1 MMKINKRYTRN
12 IKENLSFYLSSLVL
26 TMVALLA
33 FFLMNIAGNGI
44 LDFADVFF
52 AEHQLE
58 DANFSVYAD
67 IPEEDIS
74 EIEEKFNLQLEAQ
87 KYINIEKDQKTV
99 RVFQSTKKI
108 NTYEITEGKDIDSDN
123 EVILSEG
130 YARNQDIGIG
140 DTLEIKNQS
149 YTVSGYFQRP
159 DYLYMLENPE
169 DDYKNNETFF
179 LCYMTDE
186 AFEKLGTPTV
196 KYFVKYN
203 DDNSLEFRKYI
214 NDNYYMSNY
223 LAAENNMRIRMV
235 EEQAML
241 FLIMSYMVLVILP
254 MVVVL
259 LISIIIGRKVKN
271 EQRMIGTLSAL
282 GYKKALL
289 IRHYAGFA
297 AIPGLLG
304 GVLSVV
310 IAAVCAQPFG
320 EVPLN
325 DYEPFKVTCHL
336 SGIAAVLGILI
347 PTLLYIWAAVCA
359 VNKLLKKDT
368 VLLLSGNA
376 DGKETKIK
384 HILTDSKMSFRR
396 KFAIRSLL
404 GNPGRTF
411 VVFLGVFLGCF
422 MMLFGYSF
430 FDSISNVADVS
441 AEKIGDFQYE
451 YFFNVLKEGE
461 VENGAPVIAATVEN
475 EEQKSFALIGVD
487 KDNEFLHFKDKE
499 GNDINVSDGYYLTS
513 VEAMVLKLEKGDTMK
528 LYNPLTMEFTEIAI
542 DGIIDNDFQKAIFT
556 SRDAASEILGL
567 ESGVYNALMSNE
579 ELDFSESEIAST
591 VKKADTAEQ
600 IQNLA
605 KQMEILLYFLLFTG
619 VIVCLISI
627 YVTVNTLVTENKG
640 NISML
645 KVLGYENKKINAIV
659 LNVHNLLLPLGIL
672 VCIPAVYAMSGLFF
686 YAIADMEG
694 ALIPTYISTKSYMI
708 SIVLTIVS
716 YFGSLF
722 LVRRKVQNVD
732 MVESLKDN
740 RE

>member
-1 MMKINKRYTRN
+1 MKINKRYTRN

-44 LDFADVFF
+44 LDFADDFF

-58 DANFSVYAD
+58 DANFSVYVD

-74 EIEEKFNLQLEAQ
+74 EIEETFNLQMEAQ
-87 KYINIEKDQKTV
+87 KYINIEQDQKTV
-99 RVFQSTKKI
+99 RVFQVTKKI
-108 NTYEITEGKDIDSDN
+108 NTHEITEGTDIDSDD

-130 YARNQDIGIG
+130 YAKNQGIQIG
-140 DTLEIKNQS
+140 DIIKINNQS
-149 YTVSGYFQRP
+149 YSVSGFFQRP

-214 NDNYYMSNY
+214 NDNYYMSDY
-223 LAAENNMRIRMV
+223 LAVENNMRIRMV
-235 EEQAML
+235 KEQAML

-282 GYKKALL
+282 GYKKSLL

-297 AIPGLLG
+297 TIPGLLG

-325 DYEPFKVTCHL
+325 DYEPLKVTCHL
-336 SGIAAVLGILI
+336 SGIAAVLGILV
-347 PTLLYIWAAVCA
+347 PTLLYIWAAAHA

-368 VLLLSGNA
+368 VLLLAGNA
-376 DGKETKIK
+376 DGKEIKNK
-384 HILTDSKMSFRR
+384 HILTGSKMSFRR

-451 YFFNVLKEGE
+451 YFFNVLKEGDA
-461 VENGAPVIAATVEN
+461 ENGAPVIAATVEN
-475 EEQKSFALIGVD
+475 EAQKSFALIGVD
-487 KDNEFLHFKDKE
+487 PDNEFLHFKDKE
-499 GNDINVSDGYYLTS
+499 GNDVNVSDGYYLTS
-513 VEAMVLKLEKGDTMK
+513 VEAMVLKLEKGDKMK
-528 LYNPLTMEFTEIAI
+528 LYNPLTMEFIEIVI

-556 SRDAASEILGL
+556 SRDAASEIMGM

-579 ELDFSESEIAST
+579 ELDFSESELAST

-600 IQNLA
+600 VQNLA
-605 KQMEILLYFLLFTG
+605 KQMEILLHFLLFTG
-619 VIVCLISI
+619 VIVCMVSI

-659 LNVHNLLLPLGIL
+659 LNVHNILLPLGIL

-694 ALIPTYISTKSYMI
+694 ALIPTYISAKSYLV
-708 SIVLTIVS
+708 SVALTIVS

>member
-1 MMKINKRYTRN
+1 MKINKRYTRN

-44 LDFADVFF
+44 LDFADDFF

-58 DANFSVYAD
+58 DANFSVYVD

-74 EIEEKFNLQLEAQ
+74 EIEETFNLQMEAQ
-87 KYINIEKDQKTV
+87 KYINIEQDQKTV
-99 RVFQSTKKI
+99 RVFQVTKKI
-108 NTYEITEGKDIDSDN
+108 NTHEITEGTDIDSDD

-130 YARNQDIGIG
+130 YAKNQGIQIG
-140 DTLEIKNQS
+140 DIIKINNQS
-149 YTVSGYFQRP
+149 YSVSGFFQRP

-214 NDNYYMSNY
+214 NDNYYMSDY
-223 LAAENNMRIRMV
+223 LAVENNMRIRMV
-235 EEQAML
+235 KEQAML

-282 GYKKALL
+282 GYKKSLL

-297 AIPGLLG
+297 TIPGLLG

-325 DYEPFKVTCHL
+325 DYEPLKVTCHL
-336 SGIAAVLGILI
+336 SGIAAVLGILV
-347 PTLLYIWAAVCA
+347 PSLLYIWAAAHA

-368 VLLLSGNA
+368 VLLLAGNA
-376 DGKETKIK
+376 DGKEIKNK
-384 HILTDSKMSFRR
+384 HILTGSKMSFRR

-461 VENGAPVIAATVEN
+461 AENGAPVIAATVEN
-475 EEQKSFALIGVD
+475 EAQKSFALIGVD
-487 KDNEFLHFKDKE
+487 PDNEFLHFKDKE
-499 GNDINVSDGYYLTS
+499 GNDVNVSDGYYLTS
-513 VEAMVLKLEKGDTMK
+513 VEAMVLKLEKGDKMK
-528 LYNPLTMEFTEIAI
+528 LYNPLTMEFIEIVI

-556 SRDAASEILGL
+556 SRDAASEIMGM

-579 ELDFSESEIAST
+579 ELDFSESELAST

-600 IQNLA
+600 VQNLA
-605 KQMEILLYFLLFTG
+605 KQMEILLHFLLFTG
-619 VIVCLISI
+619 VIVCMVSI

-659 LNVHNLLLPLGIL
+659 LNVHNILLPLGIL

-694 ALIPTYISTKSYMI
+694 ALIPTYISAKSYLV
-708 SIVLTIVS
+708 SVALTIVS

>member
-1 MMKINKRYTRN
+1 MKINKRYTRN

-44 LDFADVFF
+44 LDFADDFF

-58 DANFSVYAD
+58 DANFSVYVD

-74 EIEEKFNLQLEAQ
+74 EIEETFNLQMEAQ
-87 KYINIEKDQKTV
+87 KYINIEQDQKTV
-99 RVFQSTKKI
+99 RVFQVTKKI
-108 NTYEITEGKDIDSDN
+108 NTHEITEGTDIDSDD

-130 YARNQDIGIG
+130 YAKNQGIQIG
-140 DTLEIKNQS
+140 DIIKINNQS
-149 YTVSGYFQRP
+149 YSVSGFFQRP

-214 NDNYYMSNY
+214 NDNYYMSDY
-223 LAAENNMRIRMV
+223 LAVENNMRIRMV
-235 EEQAML
+235 KEQAML

-282 GYKKALL
+282 GYKKSLL

-297 AIPGLLG
+297 TIPGLLG

-325 DYEPFKVTCHL
+325 DYEPLKVTCHL
-336 SGIAAVLGILI
+336 SGIAAVLGILV
-347 PTLLYIWAAVCA
+347 PTLLYIWAAAHA

-368 VLLLSGNA
+368 VLLLAGNA
-376 DGKETKIK
+376 DGKEIKNK
-384 HILTDSKMSFRR
+384 HILTGSKMSFRR

-461 VENGAPVIAATVEN
+461 AENGAPVIAATVEN
-475 EEQKSFALIGVD
+475 EAQKSFALIGVD
-487 KDNEFLHFKDKE
+487 PDNEFLHFKDKE
-499 GNDINVSDGYYLTS
+499 GNDVNVSDGYYLTS
-513 VEAMVLKLEKGDTMK
+513 VEAMVLKLEIGDKMK
-528 LYNPLTMEFTEIAI
+528 LYNPLTMEFIEIVI

-556 SRDAASEILGL
+556 SRDAASEIMGM

-579 ELDFSESEIAST
+579 ELDFSESELAST

-600 IQNLA
+600 VQNLA
-605 KQMEILLYFLLFTG
+605 KQMEILLHFLLFTG
-619 VIVCLISI
+619 VIVCMVSI

-659 LNVHNLLLPLGIL
+659 LNVHNILLPLGIL

-694 ALIPTYISTKSYMI
+694 ALIPTYISAKSYLV
-708 SIVLTIVS
+708 SVALTIVS

>member
-1 MMKINKRYTRN
+1 MKINKRYTRN

-44 LDFADVFF
+44 LDFADDFF

-58 DANFSVYAD
+58 DANFSVYVD

-74 EIEEKFNLQLEAQ
+74 EIEETFNLQMEAQ
-87 KYINIEKDQKTV
+87 KYINIEQDQKTV
-99 RVFQSTKKI
+99 RVFQVTKKI
-108 NTYEITEGKDIDSDN
+108 NTHEITEGTDIDSDD

-130 YARNQDIGIG
+130 YAKNQGIQIG
-140 DTLEIKNQS
+140 DIIKINNQS
-149 YTVSGYFQRP
+149 YSVSGFFQRP

-214 NDNYYMSNY
+214 NDNYYMSDY
-223 LAAENNMRIRMV
+223 LAVENNMRIRMV
-235 EEQAML
+235 KEQAML

-282 GYKKALL
+282 GYKKSLL

-297 AIPGLLG
+297 TIPGLLG

-325 DYEPFKVTCHL
+325 DYEPLKVTCHL
-336 SGIAAVLGILI
+336 SGIAAVLGILV
-347 PTLLYIWAAVCA
+347 PTLLYIWAAAHA

-368 VLLLSGNA
+368 VLLLAGNA
-376 DGKETKIK
+376 DGKEIKNK
-384 HILTDSKMSFRR
+384 HILTGSKMSFRR

-461 VENGAPVIAATVEN
+461 AENGAPVIAATVEN
-475 EEQKSFALIGVD
+475 EAQKSFALIGVD
-487 KDNEFLHFKDKE
+487 PDNEFLHFKDKE
-499 GNDINVSDGYYLTS
+499 GNDVNVSDGYYLTR
-513 VEAMVLKLEKGDTMK
+513 VEAMVLKLEIGDKMK
-528 LYNPLTMEFTEIAI
+528 LYNPLTMEFIEIVI

-556 SRDAASEILGL
+556 SRDAASEIMGM

-579 ELDFSESEIAST
+579 ELDFSESELAST

-600 IQNLA
+600 VQNLA
-605 KQMEILLYFLLFTG
+605 KQMEILLHFLLFTG
-619 VIVCLISI
+619 VIVCMVSI

-659 LNVHNLLLPLGIL
+659 LNVHNILLPLGIL

-694 ALIPTYISTKSYMI
+694 ALIPTYISAKSYLV
-708 SIVLTIVS
+708 SVALTIVS

>member
-1 MMKINKRYTRN
+1 MKINKRYTRN

-44 LDFADVFF
+44 LDFADDFF
-52 AEHQLE
+52 AEHKLE
-58 DANFSVYAD
+58 DANFSVYVD

-74 EIEEKFNLQLEAQ
+74 EIEETFNLQMEAQ
-87 KYINIEKDQKTV
+87 KYINIEQDQKTV
-99 RVFQSTKKI
+99 RVFQVTKKI
-108 NTYEITEGKDIDSDN
+108 NTHEITEGADIDSDD

-130 YARNQDIGIG
+130 YAKNQGIQIG
-140 DTLEIKNQS
+140 DIIKINNQS
-149 YTVSGYFQRP
+149 YSVSGFFQRP

-214 NDNYYMSNY
+214 NDNYYMSDY
-223 LAAENNMRIRMV
+223 LAVENNMRIRMV
-235 EEQAML
+235 KEQAML

-282 GYKKALL
+282 GYKKSLL

-297 AIPGLLG
+297 TIPGLLG

-325 DYEPFKVTCHL
+325 DYEPLKVTCHL
-336 SGIAAVLGILI
+336 SGIAAVLGILV
-347 PTLLYIWAAVCA
+347 PTLLYIWAAAHA

-368 VLLLSGNA
+368 VLLLAGNA
-376 DGKETKIK
+376 DGKEIKNK
-384 HILTDSKMSFRR
+384 HILTGSKMSFRR

-461 VENGAPVIAATVEN
+461 AENGAPVIAATVEN
-475 EEQKSFALIGVD
+475 EAQKSFALIGVD
-487 KDNEFLHFKDKE
+487 PDNEFLHFKDKE
-499 GNDINVSDGYYLTS
+499 GNDVNVSDGYYLTS
-513 VEAMVLKLEKGDTMK
+513 VEAMVLKLEKGDKMK
-528 LYNPLTMEFTEIAI
+528 LYNPLTMEFIEIVI

-556 SRDAASEILGL
+556 SRDAASEIMGM

-579 ELDFSESEIAST
+579 ELDFSESELAST

-600 IQNLA
+600 VQNLA
-605 KQMEILLYFLLFTG
+605 KQMEILLHFLLFTG
-619 VIVCLISI
+619 VIVCMVSI

-659 LNVHNLLLPLGIL
+659 LNVHNILLPLGIL

-694 ALIPTYISTKSYMI
+694 ALIPTYISAKSYLV
-708 SIVLTIVS
+708 SVALTIVS

>member
-1 MMKINKRYTRN
+1 MKINKRYTRN

-44 LDFADVFF
+44 LDFADDFF

-58 DANFSVYAD
+58 DANFSVYVD

-74 EIEEKFNLQLEAQ
+74 EIEETFNLQMEAQ
-87 KYINIEKDQKTV
+87 KYINIEQDQKTV
-99 RVFQSTKKI
+99 RVFQVTKKI
-108 NTYEITEGKDIDSDN
+108 NTPEITEGTDIDSDD

-130 YARNQDIGIG
+130 YAKNQGIQIG
-140 DTLEIKNQS
+140 DIIKINNQS
-149 YTVSGYFQRP
+149 YSVSGFFQRP

-214 NDNYYMSNY
+214 NDNYYMSDY
-223 LAAENNMRIRMV
+223 LAVENNMRIRMV
-235 EEQAML
+235 KEQAML

-282 GYKKALL
+282 GYKKSLL

-297 AIPGLLG
+297 TIPGLLG

-325 DYEPFKVTCHL
+325 DYEPLKVTCHL
-336 SGIAAVLGILI
+336 SGIAAVLGILV
-347 PTLLYIWAAVCA
+347 PTLLYIWAAAHA

-368 VLLLSGNA
+368 VLLLAGNA
-376 DGKETKIK
+376 DGKEIKNK
-384 HILTDSKMSFRR
+384 HILTGSKMSFRR

-461 VENGAPVIAATVEN
+461 AENGAPVIAATVEN
-475 EEQKSFALIGVD
+475 EAQKSFALIGVD
-487 KDNEFLHFKDKE
+487 PDNEFLHFKDKE
-499 GNDINVSDGYYLTS
+499 GNDVNVSDGYYLTS
-513 VEAMVLKLEKGDTMK
+513 VEAMVLKLEKGDKMK
-528 LYNPLTMEFTEIAI
+528 LYNPLTMEFIEIVI

-556 SRDAASEILGL
+556 SRDAASEIMGM

-579 ELDFSESEIAST
+579 ELDFSESELAST

-600 IQNLA
+600 VQNLA
-605 KQMEILLYFLLFTG
+605 KQMEILLHFLLFTG
-619 VIVCLISI
+619 VIVCMVSI

-659 LNVHNLLLPLGIL
+659 LNVHNILLPLGIL

-694 ALIPTYISTKSYMI
+694 ALIPTYISAKSYLV
-708 SIVLTIVS
+708 SVALTIVS

>member
-1 MMKINKRYTRN
+1 MKINKRYTRN

-44 LDFADVFF
+44 LDFADDFF

-58 DANFSVYAD
+58 DANFSVYVD

-74 EIEEKFNLQLEAQ
+74 EIEETFNLQMEAQ
-87 KYINIEKDQKTV
+87 KYINIEQDQKTV
-99 RVFQSTKKI
+99 RVFQVTKKI
-108 NTYEITEGKDIDSDN
+108 NTHEITEGTDIDSDD

-130 YARNQDIGIG
+130 YAKNQGIQIG
-140 DTLEIKNQS
+140 DIIKINNQS
-149 YTVSGYFQRP
+149 YSVSGFFQRP

-214 NDNYYMSNY
+214 NDNYYMSDY
-223 LAAENNMRIRMV
+223 LAVENNMRIRMV
-235 EEQAML
+235 KEQAML

-282 GYKKALL
+282 GYKKSLL

-297 AIPGLLG
+297 TIPGLLG

-325 DYEPFKVTCHL
+325 DYEPLKVTCHL
-336 SGIAAVLGILI
+336 SGIAAVLGILV
-347 PTLLYIWAAVCA
+347 PTLLYIWAAAHV

-368 VLLLSGNA
+368 VLLLAGNA
-376 DGKETKIK
+376 DGKEIKNK
-384 HILTDSKMSFRR
+384 HILTGSKMSFRR

-461 VENGAPVIAATVEN
+461 AENGAPVIAATVEN
-475 EEQKSFALIGVD
+475 EAQKSFALIGVD
-487 KDNEFLHFKDKE
+487 PDNEFLHFKDKE
-499 GNDINVSDGYYLTS
+499 GNDVNVSDGYYLTS
-513 VEAMVLKLEKGDTMK
+513 VEAMVLKLEKGDKMK
-528 LYNPLTMEFTEIAI
+528 LYNPLTMEFIEIVI

-556 SRDAASEILGL
+556 SRDAASEIMGM

-579 ELDFSESEIAST
+579 ELDFSESELAST

-600 IQNLA
+600 VQNLA
-605 KQMEILLYFLLFTG
+605 KQMEILLHFLLFTG
-619 VIVCLISI
+619 VIVCMVSI

-659 LNVHNLLLPLGIL
+659 LNVHNILLPLGIL

-694 ALIPTYISTKSYMI
+694 ALIPTYISAKSYLV
-708 SIVLTIVS
+708 SVALTIVS

>member
-1 MMKINKRYTRN
+1 MKINKRYTRN

-44 LDFADVFF
+44 LDFADDFF

-58 DANFSVYAD
+58 DANFSVYVD

-74 EIEEKFNLQLEAQ
+74 EIEETFNLQMEAQ
-87 KYINIEKDQKTV
+87 KYINIEQDQKTV
-99 RVFQSTKKI
+99 RVFQVTKKI
-108 NTYEITEGKDIDSDN
+108 NTHEITEGTDIDSDD

-130 YARNQDIGIG
+130 YAKNQGIQIG
-140 DTLEIKNQS
+140 DIIKINNQS
-149 YTVSGYFQRP
+149 YSVSGFFQRP

-214 NDNYYMSNY
+214 NDNYYMSDY
-223 LAAENNMRIRMV
+223 LAVENNMRIRMV
-235 EEQAML
+235 KEQAML

-282 GYKKALL
+282 GYKKSLL

-297 AIPGLLG
+297 TIPGLLG

-325 DYEPFKVTCHL
+325 DYEPLKVTCHL
-336 SGIAAVLGILI
+336 SGIAAVLGILV
-347 PTLLYIWAAVCA
+347 PTLLYIWAAAHA

-368 VLLLSGNA
+368 VLLLAGNA
-376 DGKETKIK
+376 DGKEIKNK
-384 HILTDSKMSFRR
+384 HILTGSKMS
-396 KFAIRSLL
+396 
-404 GNPGRTF
+404 F

-461 VENGAPVIAATVEN
+461 AENGAPVIAATVEN
-475 EEQKSFALIGVD
+475 EAQKSFALIGVD
-487 KDNEFLHFKDKE
+487 PDNEFLHFKDKE
-499 GNDINVSDGYYLTS
+499 GNDVNVSDGYYLTS
-513 VEAMVLKLEKGDTMK
+513 VEAMVLKLEKGDKMK
-528 LYNPLTMEFTEIAI
+528 LYNPLTMEFIEIVI

-556 SRDAASEILGL
+556 SRDAASEIMGM

-579 ELDFSESEIAST
+579 ELDFSESELAST

-600 IQNLA
+600 VQNLA
-605 KQMEILLYFLLFTG
+605 KQMEILLHFLLFTG
-619 VIVCLISI
+619 VIVCMVSI

-659 LNVHNLLLPLGIL
+659 LNVHNILLPLGIL

-694 ALIPTYISTKSYMI
+694 ALIPTYISAKSYLV
-708 SIVLTIVS
+708 SVALTIVS

>member
-1 MMKINKRYTRN
+1 M
-12 IKENLSFYLSSLVL
+12 
-26 TMVALLA
+26 
-33 FFLMNIAGNGI
+33 
-44 LDFADVFF
+44 
-52 AEHQLE
+52 
-58 DANFSVYAD
+58 
-67 IPEEDIS
+67 
-74 EIEEKFNLQLEAQ
+74 EAQ
-87 KYINIEKDQKTV
+87 KYINIEQDQKTV
-99 RVFQSTKKI
+99 RVFQVTKKI
-108 NTYEITEGKDIDSDN
+108 NTHEITEGTDIDSDD

-130 YARNQDIGIG
+130 YAKNQGIQIG
-140 DTLEIKNQS
+140 DIIKINNQS
-149 YTVSGYFQRP
+149 YSVSGFFQRP

-214 NDNYYMSNY
+214 NDNYYMSDY
-223 LAAENNMRIRMV
+223 LAVENNMRIRMV
-235 EEQAML
+235 KEQAML

-282 GYKKALL
+282 GYKKSLL

-297 AIPGLLG
+297 TIPGLLG

-325 DYEPFKVTCHL
+325 DYEPLKVTCHL
-336 SGIAAVLGILI
+336 SGIAAVLGILV
-347 PTLLYIWAAVCA
+347 PTLLYIWAAAHA

-368 VLLLSGNA
+368 VLLLAGNA
-376 DGKETKIK
+376 DGKEIKNK
-384 HILTDSKMSFRR
+384 HILTGSKMSFRR

-461 VENGAPVIAATVEN
+461 AENGAPVIAATVEN
-475 EEQKSFALIGVD
+475 EAQKSFALIGVD
-487 KDNEFLHFKDKE
+487 PDNEFLHFKDKE
-499 GNDINVSDGYYLTS
+499 GNDVNVSDGYYLTS
-513 VEAMVLKLEKGDTMK
+513 VEAMVLKLEKGDKMK
-528 LYNPLTMEFTEIAI
+528 LYNPLTMEFIEIVI

-556 SRDAASEILGL
+556 SRDAASEIMGM

-579 ELDFSESEIAST
+579 ELDFSESELAST

-600 IQNLA
+600 VQNLA
-605 KQMEILLYFLLFTG
+605 KQMEILLHFLLFTG
-619 VIVCLISI
+619 VIVCMVSI

-659 LNVHNLLLPLGIL
+659 LNVHNILLPLGIL

-694 ALIPTYISTKSYMI
+694 ALIPTYISAKSYLV
-708 SIVLTIVS
+708 SVALTIVS

>member
-1 MMKINKRYTRN
+1 MKINKRYTRN

-44 LDFADVFF
+44 LDFADDFF

-58 DANFSVYAD
+58 DANFSVYVD

-74 EIEEKFNLQLEAQ
+74 EIEETFNLQMEAQ
-87 KYINIEKDQKTV
+87 KYINIEQDQKTV
-99 RVFQSTKKI
+99 RVFQVTKKI
-108 NTYEITEGKDIDSDN
+108 NTHEITEGTDIDSDD

-130 YARNQDIGIG
+130 YAKNQGIQIG
-140 DTLEIKNQS
+140 DIIKINNQS
-149 YTVSGYFQRP
+149 YSVSGFFQRP

-214 NDNYYMSNY
+214 NDNYYMSDY
-223 LAAENNMRIRMV
+223 LAVENNMRIRMV
-235 EEQAML
+235 KEQAML

-282 GYKKALL
+282 GYKKSLL

-297 AIPGLLG
+297 TIPGLLG

-325 DYEPFKVTCHL
+325 DYEPLKVTCHL
-336 SGIAAVLGILI
+336 SGIAAVLGILV
-347 PTLLYIWAAVCA
+347 PTLLYIWAAAHA

-368 VLLLSGNA
+368 VLLLAGNA
-376 DGKETKIK
+376 DGKEIKNK
-384 HILTDSKMSFRR
+384 HILTGSKMSFRR

-461 VENGAPVIAATVEN
+461 AENGAPVIAATVEN
-475 EEQKSFALIGVD
+475 EAQKSFALIGVD
-487 KDNEFLHFKDKE
+487 PDNEFLHFKDKE
-499 GNDINVSDGYYLTS
+499 GNDVNVSDGYYLTS
-513 VEAMVLKLEKGDTMK
+513 VEAMVLKLEKGDKMK
-528 LYNPLTMEFTEIAI
+528 LYNPLTMEFIEIVI

-556 SRDAASEILGL
+556 SRDAASEIMGM

-579 ELDFSESEIAST
+579 ELDFSESELAST

-600 IQNLA
+600 VQNLA
-605 KQMEILLYFLLFTG
+605 KQMEILLHFLLFTG
-619 VIVCLISI
+619 VIVCMVSI

-659 LNVHNLLLPLGIL
+659 LNVHNILLPLGIL

-694 ALIPTYISTKSYMI
+694 ALIPTYISAKSYLV
-708 SIVLTIVS
+708 SVALTIVS

>member
-1 MMKINKRYTRN
+1 MKINKRYTRN

-44 LDFADVFF
+44 LDFADDFF

-58 DANFSVYAD
+58 DANFSVYVD

-74 EIEEKFNLQLEAQ
+74 EIEETFNLQMEAQ
-87 KYINIEKDQKTV
+87 KYINIEQDQKTV
-99 RVFQSTKKI
+99 RVFQVTKKI
-108 NTYEITEGKDIDSDN
+108 NTHEITEGTDIDSDD

-130 YARNQDIGIG
+130 YAKNQGIQIG
-140 DTLEIKNQS
+140 DIIKINNQS
-149 YTVSGYFQRP
+149 YSVSGFFQRP

-214 NDNYYMSNY
+214 NDNYYMSDY
-223 LAAENNMRIRMV
+223 LAVENNMRIRMV
-235 EEQAML
+235 KEQAML

-282 GYKKALL
+282 GYKKSLL

-297 AIPGLLG
+297 TIPGLLG

-325 DYEPFKVTCHL
+325 DYEPLKVTCHL
-336 SGIAAVLGILI
+336 SGIAAVLGILV
-347 PTLLYIWAAVCA
+347 PTLLYIWAAAHA

-368 VLLLSGNA
+368 VLLLAGNA
-376 DGKETKIK
+376 DGKEIKNK
-384 HILTDSKMSFRR
+384 HILTGSKMSFRR

-461 VENGAPVIAATVEN
+461 AENGAPVIAATVEN
-475 EEQKSFALIGVD
+475 EAQKSFALIGVD
-487 KDNEFLHFKDKE
+487 PDNEFLHFKDKE
-499 GNDINVSDGYYLTS
+499 GNDVNVSDGYYLTS
-513 VEAMVLKLEKGDTMK
+513 VEAMVLKLEKGDKMK
-528 LYNPLTMEFTEIAI
+528 LYNPLTMEFIEIVI

-556 SRDAASEILGL
+556 SRDAASEIMGM

-579 ELDFSESEIAST
+579 ELDFSESELAST

-600 IQNLA
+600 VQNLA
-605 KQMEILLYFLLFTG
+605 KQMEILLHFLLFTG
-619 VIVCLISI
+619 VIVCMVSI

-659 LNVHNLLLPLGIL
+659 LNVHNILLPLGIL

-694 ALIPTYISTKSYMI
+694 ALIPTYISAKSYLV
-708 SIVLTIVS
+708 SVALTIVS

-732 MVESLKDN
+732 MVENLKDN